1 MSNMKPEI
9 TIYWRYDTLT
19 DEQIKFSAWHLDI
32 KRQPFTN
39 LFEHQDMLALYVFI
53 YVFFS

>member
-53 YVFFS
+53 YIFFS